1 MGNEAAGQQVSESA
15 SQRGVAGLDPCGGA
29 DGTCGAADARGR
41 LARAYTPSPP
51 IPPRVFGGSCLFSM
65 RWRQGSTVSSFVFRN
80 L

>member
-51 IPPRVFGGSCLFSM
+51 SPLGCLEEVACFQCAGGRVLP
-65 RWRQGSTVSSFVFRN
+65 
-80 L
+80 